1 VRSMTSLASSHE
13 LDAEA
18 LERAITRPLPT
29 ARGKSVPIT
38 SRESYFK
45 GHARGDRVFTARAH
59 VYYRIMFAAAL
70 ELAILQH
77 SSLLSDVARSQ
88 GRRARVEP

>member
-38 SRESYFK
+38 SRESYF
-45 GHARGDRVFTARAH
+45 RVT
-59 VYYRIMFAAAL
+59 L
-70 ELAILQH
+70 EETGCL
-77 SSLLSDVARSQ
+77 
-88 GRRARVEP
+88 RRVPTFIIG